1 MYRSSRLPRHRGGR
15 ATTPSRYIDGQGPL
29 PRRGPPRDLEPRRLC
44 SHFPFRRD
52 ARKPQFRM
60 PHGNLRR
67 GDTPRG
73 QVRTCGRRRGRYI
86 SFACSPCA
94 DCILS
99 HLGRFVK
106 SCSRVTNQQKLGV
119 QTDFD
124 ALFRPTLGGMNKKT
138 CRAEEAAGRGHTK
151 NIFFFCDVDAKKGAI
166 LPYRPR
172 KYINIPHLRQVR
184 PSRWPPL
191 PRCPGGQRPPRS
203 ARRRPHSSGY
213 PPRPLISR
221 RE

>member
-124 ALFRPTLGGMNKKT
+124 ALFRPTLGGMNKK
-138 CRAEEAAGRGHTK
+138 RAA
-151 NIFFFCDVDAKKGAI
+151 
-166 LPYRPR
+166 PR
-172 KYINIPHLRQVR
+172 KRQAEDTRKTFFSFVTSMQKRGRYCRIAPENISI
-184 PSRWPPL
+184 SRICG
-191 PRCPGGQRPPRS
+191 RCARHDGHACRGAQTLGSRLDQRDGVLIAPN
-203 ARRRPHSSGY
+203 ARRG
-213 PPRPLISR
+213 L
-221 RE
+221 